1 MKNTT
6 SAGRATQANRSPA
19 RARATIVDVAR
30 EAGVALSSASAALN
44 DRPGVSEVT
53 RARVKEVAAQLDYVP
68 SMRGKSLSSQR
79 AFAVGL
85 VVERHPEVLEADP
98 FFGAFIGGIEESLS
112 AEGYVLALLVTEDS
126 QATLRRLVELV
137 HGRRVDGV
145 FLNEL
150 KVDDPRIAL
159 LRDLGVP
166 AVAVNPAE
174 PDFAFPA
181 VHQDGTRAI
190 RDVVHTLVQLGHRRI
205 AHVSGPDTYAHSAER
220 LRAWRAAMAD
230 EGLNADLVEDG
241 SFTYEGGRRA
251 AEILLTRDDAPTAVF
266 CANDQSAIGF
276 MNRAIEFDV
285 AVPDALSIVGYDGNR
300 IGEFVKPQLATVQT
314 SPRQLGREA
323 ARMLLD
329 AVTGGD
335 PADVVLSEARFV
347 LRGSAGRLRTDMR

>member
-1 MKNTT
+1 M
-6 SAGRATQANRSPA
+6 
-19 RARATIVDVAR
+19 
-30 EAGVALSSASAALN
+30 ALSSASAALN
-44 DRPGVSEVT
+44 DRPGVSDAT
-53 RARVKEVAAQLDYVP
+53 RERVKTAAAQLDYVP

-85 VVERHPEVLEADP
+85 VIERDPEVLESDP

-112 AEGYVLALLVTEDS
+112 AEGYVLALLVTEDE

-137 HGRRVDGV
+137 QGRRVDGV
-145 FLNEL
+145 FINDL

-159 LRDLGVP
+159 LRDLGVTTVAINPP
-166 AVAVNPAE
+166 AAS
-174 PDFAFPA
+174 DRSFPS

-190 RDVVHTLVQLGHRRI
+190 RDLVHTLVKLGHTRI
-205 AHVSGPDTYAHSAER
+205 AHVRGPIAYAHSADR
-220 LRAWRAAMAD
+220 LHAWRSAMDA
-230 EGLNADLVEDG
+230 EGLAVDLVEDG

-251 AEILLTRDDAPTAVF
+251 AEILLTRADRPTAVF

-276 MNRAIEFDV
+276 MNRATEFDI

-300 IGEFVKPQLATVQT
+300 VGEFVRPQLATVQT

-335 PADVVLSEARFV
+335 PADVALSEARFV
-347 LRGSAGRLRTDMR
+347 LRGSAGRLRTSAL

>member
-1 MKNTT
+1 MKNTSAT
-6 SAGRATQANRSPA
+6 DTARSAGT
-19 RARATIVDVAR
+19 ARATIVDVAR
-30 EAGVALSSASAALN
+30 AAGVALSSASAALN
-44 DRPGVSEVT
+44 DRPGVSEAT
-53 RARVKEVAAQLDYVP
+53 RARVKEVAAELDYVP

-85 VVERHPEVLEADP
+85 VVERHPDVLEEDP

-112 AEGYVLALLVTEDS
+112 AEGYVLALLVTEDA
-126 QATLRRLVELV
+126 QATHRRLVELV
-137 HGRRVDGV
+137 QGRRVDGV

-166 AVAVNPAE
+166 TVAVNPAE

-181 VHQDGTRAI
+181 VHQNGAGAI
-190 RDVVHTLVQLGHRRI
+190 RDLVHTLARLGHRRI
-205 AHVSGPDTYAHSAER
+205 AHVSGPDTYAHAAER
-220 LRAWRAAMAD
+220 LHAWQAAMRG
-230 EGLNADLVEDG
+230 EGLEADLVEDG

-251 AEILLTRDDAPTAVF
+251 AEILLTREDRPTAVF

-276 MNRAIEFDV
+276 LNRAIEFGIS
-285 AVPDALSIVGYDGNR
+285 VPDALSIVGYDGNR

-329 AVTGGD
+329 AVTGGSPD
-335 PADVVLSEARFV
+335 DVVLPEARFV
-347 LRGSAGRLRTDMR
+347 LRGSAGRLRTP

>member
-1 MKNTT
+1 MKNTSPT
-6 SAGRATQANRSPA
+6 PRSGRAPA
-19 RARATIVDVAR
+19 ASRATIVDVAR

-44 DRPGVSEVT
+44 DRPGVSDDT
-53 RARVKEVAAQLDYVP
+53 RKRVKAVAAQLAYVP

-85 VVERHPEVLEADP
+85 VVERDPEVLESDP

-112 AEGYVLALLVTEDS
+112 VEGYVLALLVTEDE

-137 HGRRVDGV
+137 QGRRVDGV
-145 FLNEL
+145 FVNEL

-166 AVAVNPAE
+166 AVAINPADS
-174 PDFAFPA
+174 DFAFPS

-190 RDVVHTLVQLGHRRI
+190 REIVRTLVKLGHTRI
-205 AHVSGPDTYAHSAER
+205 AHVSGPVSYAHSADR
-220 LRAWRAAMAD
+220 LRAWRTAMEA
-230 EGLNADLVEDG
+230 EGLAIDLVEDG

-251 AEILLTRDDAPTAVF
+251 ADILLTRTDRPTAVF

-276 MNRAIEFDV
+276 MNRAIEFEIP
-285 AVPDALSIVGYDGNR
+285 VPDALSIVGYDGNR

-329 AVTGGD
+329 AVTGGE
-335 PADVVLSEARFV
+335 PADVVLAEARFV
-347 LRGSAGRLRTDMR
+347 LRGSAGRLRSSET